1 MASTRRAASQATKQA
16 ASQAAATTVTTSRTS
31 KVPAKPFKEVARM
44 KDGERPGA
52 STTAT
57 GPSQPGGAVPHSQA
71 DKRHASKCA
80 VCDAKIVD
88 GKDEAVFC
96 EGLCQQWIHRYCAG
110 VSKVHFERLAA
121 SAETK
126 YECAA
131 CFCESQTKRARLLE
145 DAVALLQVEFT
156 ELHNAIGSLQKLQ
169 SLEETLKILSLEV
182 DRLRES
188 CEGLSHSCSHRDLPG
203 RTKTFH
209 HQKSVNHFEQQSS
222 ESGPMLPQ
230 GGNGGRGG
238 RGRGGNMAGGKGRGR
253 GRGSAGGRGSGLGQA
268 DVAMKPGGN
277 GDSDRQSVNNARR
290 WEEKKKSKRVRI
302 SGARKIWGTLRA
314 TTAVA
319 VKNAIFSIT
328 KIPTEEFVVKR
339 KYKSSPYTTKWWFVI
354 RGEESMLK
362 KLEAVWPSM
371 FLQTTWKLEDVFI
384 YSELSLQSGESQT
397 PPANL
402 STPCVPLPS
411 NNSIPGHSEDSNAV
425 SQCSGGDNA
434 TMSLQ
439 HVDEIISLDVTPQPH
454 NIISQCS
461 TNDNATVS
469 PQLTAEPVLQPPSYS
484 SASLEE
490 PTIPSSGSVSQSST
504 SAIVSPA
511 TDSFLDVLTG
521 PLVQLTQ

>member
-1 MASTRRAASQATKQA
+1 M
-16 ASQAAATTVTTSRTS
+16 
-31 KVPAKPFKEVARM
+31 
-44 KDGERPGA
+44 
-52 STTAT
+52 
-57 GPSQPGGAVPHSQA
+57 PHSQA

-88 GKDEAVFC
+88 RKDEAVFC
-96 EGLCQQWIHRYCAG
+96 EGLCQQWIHQYCAG

-145 DAVALLQVEFT
+145 DAVALLRVELT

-238 RGRGGNMAGGKGRGR
+238 RGRGGNVAGGKGRGR

-290 WEEKKKSKRVRI
+290 CEEKKKSKRVRI
-302 SGARKIWGTLRA
+302 SVARKIWGTLRA

-328 KIPTEEFVVKR
+328 KI
-339 KYKSSPYTTKWWFVI
+339 

-362 KLEAVWPSM
+362 QLEAEWPSM
-371 FLQTTWKLEDVFI
+371 FLQTTWKLEDVST

-402 STPCVPLPS
+402 SNPCVPLPS
-411 NNSIPGHSEDSNAV
+411 NNSIHGHSEDSNAV
-425 SQCSGGDNA
+425 SQCSGGDNT

-439 HVDEIISLDVTPQPH
+439 HVDEIISLDV
-454 NIISQCS
+454 
-461 TNDNATVS
+461 
-469 PQLTAEPVLQPPSYS
+469 PPS
-484 SASLEE
+484 L
-490 PTIPSSGSVSQSST
+490 
-504 SAIVSPA
+504 A
-511 TDSFLDVLTG
+511 T
-521 PLVQLTQ
+521 